1 MVFDMETQVRDGRA
15 QNAARDRLDYWSL
28 RW

>member
-1 MVFDMETQVRDGRA
+1 METQVRDGRA
-15 QNAARDRLDYWSL
+15 QNAARGRLDYWSL